1 MGSDEQDDSEDQS
14 DVPEN
19 VGGKQK
25 SKVPSDVLEKRKIGA
40 VPVPKKAGASAKVG
54 ASPLPQKTVA
64 SAKVGASPLPKKTV
78 SAKVGSLPQK
88 TVASAKVGASPL
100 PKKKLPKDE
109 PKKTETDGQD
119 KKVSDVIEV
128 ADINPVISYR
138 QHYNFSKIFS
148 GPDEAIDLNYEILTN
163 MLQMLYH
170 GQDAMVVFGGEQDS
184 FKIPCFFGGNVLKQ
198 GKMIMSDAN
207 REALW
212 LRAAADLLFLKQ
224 TAKQYG
230 LADIDLE
237 MSCGYYQNN
246 TVVNLLDP
254 VETKRGWL
262 ERRNHYILN
271 GWKDD
276 GPYIKTFARHL

>member
-1 MGSDEQDDSEDQS
+1 MG
-14 DVPEN
+14 
-19 VGGKQK
+19 
-25 SKVPSDVLEKRKIGA
+25 
-40 VPVPKKAGASAKVG
+40 
-54 ASPLPQKTVA
+54 
-64 SAKVGASPLPKKTV
+64 
-78 SAKVGSLPQK
+78 
-88 TVASAKVGASPL
+88 
-100 PKKKLPKDE
+100 
-109 PKKTETDGQD
+109 
-119 KKVSDVIEV
+119 
-128 ADINPVISYR
+128 
-138 QHYNFSKIFS
+138 
-148 GPDEAIDLNYEILTN
+148 
-163 MLQMLYH
+163 

-276 GPYIKTFARHL
+276 GPYIKTFARHLRSMSLKDRLSKKNKSTKGMKQTAYSVPIKKKVQKKQKKKKKKRIKKHKKKKKKKKKKK